1 MKSELI
7 KDTLRF
13 LIEDSLHYKD
23 FLEVRCENLKSLLN
37 YYESERVEAK
47 ASYHIVDN
55 ARDII
60 SNNKPDNS
68 TKENVPVDVRPYLPR
83 LKRIIATL
91 EDSEPCDGQKE
102 LLLLE
107 MAYIQTELK

>member
-23 FLEVRCENLKSLLN
+23 FLEVRCENLKNILN

-47 ASYHIVDN
+47 ASDHIVDN

-60 SNNKPDNS
+60 SNHKSDNI

-107 MAYIQTELK
+107 MTYIQTELK

>member
-1 MKSELI
+1 MKNDLI

-13 LIEDSLHYKD
+13 LIEDTLHYKD
-23 FLEVRCENLKSLLN
+23 FLEVRCENLKSLLS
-37 YYESERVEAK
+37 YYESERNGTEE
-47 ASYHIVDN
+47 SDSIVDN

-60 SNNKPDNS
+60 SNRKPDNS

-83 LKRIIATL
+83 LKKIIATL

>member
-23 FLEVRCENLKSLLN
+23 FLEVRCENLKDILN
-37 YYESERVEAK
+37 YYESERNGTEE
-47 ASYHIVDN
+47 SDSIVNN
-55 ARDII
+55 AREII
-60 SNNKPDNS
+60 SNRKPDNS

-107 MAYIQTELK
+107 MACIQTELK